1 MRRLVGE
8 TGAETV
14 YPSENRSAEADVLAP
29 CAMPAVHDDQTI
41 PTLRAGIVH
50 EANNRLTESRH
61 AGVLE
66 DRGTLFAPDYVMDA
80 APWTVRRR
88 PHR

>member
-1 MRRLVGE
+1 
-8 TGAETV
+8 
-14 YPSENRSAEADVLAP
+14 
-29 CAMPAVHDDQTI
+29 MPAVPDDQTI
-41 PTLRAGIVH
+41 PTLRAGIVCD
-50 EANNRLTESRH
+50 ANDRLAESRH

-66 DRGTLFAPDYVMDA
+66 DRGTLFAPDYVVDAA

>member
-1 MRRLVGE
+1 M
-8 TGAETV
+8 
-14 YPSENRSAEADVLAP
+14 LAP
-29 CAMPAVHDDQTI
+29 CAMPAVLDEQAI
-41 PTLRAGIVH
+41 PTLKAATVC

-66 DRGTLFAPDYVMDA
+66 NRGTLFAPDYVVDA
-80 APWTVRRR
+80 TPWTVRRR